1 MAKDK
6 YQNEEDLKKFN
17 DLSGVSVR
25 QMNFGLWVSENRR
38 FLTRALTV
46 FLILISAFFFIYSTY
61 AYIIYFMSGP
71 IDNQPEN
78 QVLSPRN
85 VVTQMTPSQVEVF
98 KSGSAYDLVVSLQNK
113 NDNFWADFDYCF
125 YQGEKIIKCGK
136 DFILPSETYLLSNLG
151 LELDNTLGITFKI
164 EDIFW
169 SRINRRQI
177 SDWSA
182 YYQERISFQ
191 FLDINFLNA
200 LKSGLSEN
208 LKLNRLEFDIF
219 NDSPYSYYQ
228 VNFDILFYSK
238 DKLIGVQK
246 YLGDNIKTGEKRSV
260 KLSWPGD
267 LSSVSQVKIIPRV
280 NILKDEVYLK
290 YQDLF

>member
-6 YQNEEDLKKFN
+6 YQNDKDLKNFN
-17 DLSGVSVR
+17 DLSGISVR

-38 FLTRALTV
+38 FLTRALTI

-61 AYIIYFMSGP
+61 AYIIYFMAGP

-85 VVTQMTPSQVEVF
+85 VVTQMTPSKVEVF
-98 KSGSAYDLVVSLQNK
+98 KSGNGYDLVVSLQNE

-125 YQGEKIIKCGK
+125 YQGDKAIKCGQ

-151 LELDNTLGITFKI
+151 LELDSTLGITFKI

-177 SDWSA
+177 SDWNT
-182 YYQERISFQ
+182 YYQERINFQ
-191 FLDINFLNA
+191 FLDINFLSA

-208 LKLNRLEFDIF
+208 LKLNRLEFNIF

-246 YLGDNIKTGEKRSV
+246 YLGENIKTGEKRPV

-267 LSSVSQVKIIPRV
+267 LSSVSQVKIIPRI

>member
-1 MAKDK
+1 MA
-6 YQNEEDLKKFN
+6 
-17 DLSGVSVR
+17 
-25 QMNFGLWVSENRR
+25 
-38 FLTRALTV
+38 
-46 FLILISAFFFIYSTY
+46 
-61 AYIIYFMSGP
+61 
-71 IDNQPEN
+71 
-78 QVLSPRN
+78 
-85 VVTQMTPSQVEVF
+85 PSKVEVF
-98 KSGSAYDLVVSLQNK
+98 KSGNGYDLVVSLQNE

-125 YQGEKIIKCGK
+125 YQGDKTIKCGQ
-136 DFILPSETYLLSNLG
+136 DFILPSENYLLSSLG
-151 LELDNTLGITFKI
+151 LELDSTLGITFKI

-169 SRINRRQI
+169 RRINRRQI
-177 SDWSA
+177 SDWNT
-182 YYQERISFQ
+182 YYQERINFQ
-191 FLDINFLNA
+191 FLDIYFLSA

-208 LKLNRLEFDIF
+208 LKLNRLEFSIF

-246 YLGDNIKTGEKRSV
+246 YLGENIKTGEKRPV